1 MSAMTIEV
9 EPFGGLVVRWQALD
23 AWLLVDVSGA
33 YCVWRGRVLGRVV
46 VGVA

>member
-1 MSAMTIEV
+1 MTIEV
-9 EPFGGLVVRWQALD
+9 EPFGGLVV
-23 AWLLVDVSGA
+23 DVTGA